1 MSLTILFL
9 TLILSCS
16 GSVAQFT
23 VTQDAAMSGSSGES
37 VRLTCSRSGGSVT
50 GDNYPSWY
58 LQTPGSA
65 PKLIVYSSSSSNQN
79 NRPSGISDRFSGQI
93 SGGSAV
99 LSISRLQTEDEG
111 EFYCSLYAVSGG

>member
-1 MSLTILFL
+1 M
-9 TLILSCS
+9 
-16 GSVAQFT
+16 AQFT

-37 VRLTCSRSGGSVT
+37 VRLTCSRSGGSVI

-58 LQTPGSA
+58 LQTPGSV
-65 PKLIVYSSSSSNQN
+65 PKLIVYSTSSNQN

-111 EFYCSLYAVSGG
+111 VFHCALYGGSGSYKCTVIYKKAT